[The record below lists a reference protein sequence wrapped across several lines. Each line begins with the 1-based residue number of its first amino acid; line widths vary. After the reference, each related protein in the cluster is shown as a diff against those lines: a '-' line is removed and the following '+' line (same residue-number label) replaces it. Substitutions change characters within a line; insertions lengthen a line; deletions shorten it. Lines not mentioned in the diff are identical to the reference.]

1 MFIANGG
8 DCVTKV
14 IKKDKKKEAFDAE
27 KLRKSIEA
35 AARDSEISEE
45 RAKEVTGRVAKTV
58 IERAEKEKEIGT
70 QSIREM
76 ILKEL
81 DSAEPAVSEAWRN
94 YDKNR
99 RRIENN

>member
-1 MFIANGG
+1 M
-8 DCVTKV
+8 TKI
-14 IKKDKKKEAFDAE
+14 IKKENKREAFDAD

-35 AARDSEISEE
+35 AARESEISEE
-45 RAKEVTGRVAKTV
+45 RAKEVTDNVAKTV
-58 IERAEKEKEIGT
+58 IEMAEKEKEIET
-70 QSIREM
+70 QSIRKM

>member
-1 MFIANGG
+1 M
-8 DCVTKV
+8 TKI
-14 IKKDKKKEAFDAE
+14 IKKDNKKEAFDAD

-45 RAKEVTGRVAKTV
+45 RAKEVTDNVAKIV
-58 IERAEKEKEIGT
+58 IEMVEKEKEIGT
-70 QSIREM
+70 QSIRKM

-94 YDKNR
+94 YDKKR

>member
-1 MFIANGG
+1 M
-8 DCVTKV
+8 TKV
-14 IKKDKKKEAFDAE
+14 IKKDKKKEAFDTD
-27 KLRKSIEA
+27 KLIKSIEA
-35 AARDSEISEE
+35 AARESEISEE
-45 RAKEVTGRVAKTV
+45 RAKEVTDNVAKTV
-58 IERAEKEKEIGT
+58 IEMAEKEKEIET
-70 QSIREM
+70 QSIRKM